1 MSYKHHTIGFKDTN
15 PNIKTQI
22 LANFIAKFTYTY
34 KEEELPLET
43 WMVQTDGSTKKKV
56 RGARVVL
63 ISLKGE
69 ILKYVVRLQFSATN
83 NEAEY
88 EVLLTGLSLAKAL
101 RAKNLIIQSDS
112 QLKIGQVKGDYKA
125 KEERMQK

>member
-43 WMVQTDGSTKKKV
+43 
-56 RGARVVL
+56 
-63 ISLKGE
+63 
-69 ILKYVVRLQFSATN
+69 
-83 NEAEY
+83 
-88 EVLLTGLSLAKAL
+88 
-101 RAKNLIIQSDS
+101 
-112 QLKIGQVKGDYKA
+112 
-125 KEERMQK
+125 

>member
-43 WMVQTDGSTKKKV
+43 WMVQIDGSTKKKV
-56 RGARVVL
+56 RGARVML

-83 NEAEY
+83 NKAEY

-101 RAKNLIIQSDS
+101 KAKNLIIQSDS
-112 QLKIGQVKGDYKA
+112 
-125 KEERMQK
+125 

>member
-1 MSYKHHTIGFKDTN
+1 MSYKHHTIGFKGTN

-22 LANFIAKFTYTY
+22 LANFIAEFTYTY

-63 ISLKGE
+63 RSPKGE